1 MEYSVTE
8 VDVVEVREVVEGVS
22 KFWWLWLLLGIAWIA
37 ASAIILQ
44 FDQASVTTIGVIVGI
59 MFFVVGTQNFA
70 ISALT
75 DHLRWLWI
83 IFGALFWIAGV
94 LALISPENT
103 FVALAD
109 MLGFLFLLV
118 GTLWIVSAIA
128 GKQYN
133 DLWWVGLIA
142 GILMLILAF
151 WTAGQFFFE
160 KAYILI
166 VFAGI
171 WALMQGITD
180 IIRAFQIRK
189 LGRII

>member
-1 MEYSVTE
+1 VEYSVTE

-75 DHLRWLWI
+75 DHLRWMWI
-83 IFGALFWIAGV
+83 IFGVLFWIAGV

-128 GKQYN
+128 GKPAN

-180 IIRAFQIRK
+180 IVRAFQIRK